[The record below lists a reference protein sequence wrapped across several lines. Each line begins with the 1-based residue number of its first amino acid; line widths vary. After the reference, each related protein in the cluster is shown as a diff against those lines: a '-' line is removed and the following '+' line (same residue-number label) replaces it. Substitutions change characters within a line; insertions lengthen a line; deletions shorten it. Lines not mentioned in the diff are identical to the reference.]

1 MLIAKL
7 KEPVEKI
14 YQGPD
19 LTTITVSCQYMS
31 VAVENYEMNQ
41 PKTNFYY
48 KIGNVEFT
56 EEGTVE
62 KFKPVIRGY
71 TVLTSE
77 ELSDWGTDDF
87 NAIKAVALKLGIEL
101 DEEVRLNAQKIRFQS

>member
-14 YQGPD
+14 YQGPG
-19 LTTITVSCQYMS
+19 LTTITVSCEYMS

-41 PKTNFYY
+41 PKSNFYY

-56 EEGTVE
+56 EQGTVK
-62 KFKPVIRGY
+62 KFEPVLRGY
-71 TVLTSE
+71 IVLTSE
-77 ELSDWGTDDF
+77 ELSDWDTDDY

-101 DEEVRLNAQKIRFQS
+101 DEEVRLNAEKIRFQS